1 MQSQV
6 YPLLYD
12 RHLLSKINL
21 NKAQA
26 FYTIYDYPFLKSIED
41 NWSVIKNE
49 FDIVIGSGDFFQS
62 WPQKQMALPS
72 SDDWEV
78 LPLHVRTDGYGQSHT
93 LQSYAHLFPETMQLL
108 SDILMD
114 NLCDVTFSRLRAQTH
129 LRPHHGRFANY
140 LRCHLGIEIP
150 AGDCG
155 IIVNKEKRTWQTA
168 KLLIFNEALEHQA
181 WNHTDQSRVVLIFD
195 FIPYNYSSFFPS

>member
-6 YPLLYD
+6 YPLIYD
-12 RHLLSKINL
+12 RHLLAKIDT

-26 FYTIYDYPFLKSIED
+26 FYTTHDYPFLTSIED
-41 NWSVIKNE
+41 NWSTIKNE
-49 FDIVIGSGDFFQS
+49 FDTVIGSGDFFQS
-62 WPQKQMALPS
+62 WPQQQMAAP
-72 SDDWEV
+72 DPGNWEV
-78 LPLHVRTDGYGQSHT
+78 LPLRVRTDAYGQSQN
-93 LQSYAHLFPETMQLL
+93 LQSHAHLFPKTMQLL
-108 SDILMD
+108 SDIIMD
-114 NLCDVTFSRLRAQTH
+114 NLCDVAFSRLQAQTH

-150 AGDCG
+150 NGDCG
-155 IIVNKEKRTWQTA
+155 IMVNNEKRTWHMA

-181 WNHTDQSRVVLIFD
+181 WNYTDQSRVVLIFD